1 MAKLNELVYDVREAV
16 KQYTDDS
23 ELDDRYI
30 KYLYNT
36 KRSKYLRQDLNNYL
50 KTIDNSIQQ
59 TFCVDLEEVS
69 VNECSVDADCET
81 LLRTKVALPK
91 PLELHSK
98 TAITKVKPATK
109 ISVPFNFV
117 TKERIVMLEGSNFPN
132 SIYAF
137 LDVDNRIY
145 LYSKSIDYKLLNCLN
160 ITGVFE
166 NPLDLANYKDCCD
179 CDDVV
184 NNSCYDENTSE
195 YPLQP
200 HYIDVIR
207 MEIIQELIGLKQ
219 VLEDKDNN
227 TND

>member
-1 MAKLNELVYDVREAV
+1 MAKLTELVYDVREAV
-16 KQYTDDS
+16 KQFTDDT

-30 KYLYNT
+30 IYLYNT

-59 TFCVDLEEVS
+59 TFCLDLEEVS

-81 LLRTKVALPK
+81 ILRTKLALPK

-109 ISVPFNFV
+109 ISLPFNFV
-117 TKERIVMLEGSNFPN
+117 TKERVVMLEGSSFPN

-145 LYSKSIDYKLLNCLN
+145 LYSKSIDYKLLTCLN

-166 NPLDLANYKDCCD
+166 NPLDLANYKNCCD
-179 CDDVV
+179 CDDESSV
-184 NNSCYDENTSE
+184 CYDEYTSE
-195 YPLQP
+195 YPLPP

-207 MEIIQELIGLKQ
+207 KEIINDLLNLKQ
-219 VLEDKDNN
+219 VQEDK
-227 TND
+227 TNDAND

>member
-1 MAKLNELVYDVREAV
+1 M
-16 KQYTDDS
+16 
-23 ELDDRYI
+23 I
-30 KYLYNT
+30 
-36 KRSKYLRQDLNNYL
+36 
-50 KTIDNSIQQ
+50 
-59 TFCVDLEEVS
+59 
-69 VNECSVDADCET
+69 
-81 LLRTKVALPK
+81 
-91 PLELHSK
+91 
-98 TAITKVKPATK
+98 
-109 ISVPFNFV
+109 
-117 TKERIVMLEGSNFPN
+117 EGAPFPN

-145 LYSKSIDYKLLNCLN
+145 LYSKSIDYKLLTCLN

-184 NNSCYDENTSE
+184 STVCYNEDTSE

-207 MEIIQELIGLKQ
+207 KEIIEELARLQ
-219 VLEDKDNN
+219 VIPEDKDNN